1 MPLEMA
7 LDLAVLGLYDIF
19 IYAGGFD
26 TDWGALHD
34 FQPPNGVCT
43 CLPCAVMHMGP
54 VLSST
59 VGWSTTCLTSRPD
72 RSCHA
77 ALHTPWQAVCLAIA
91 IRSGREHKQSIFAP
105 SKQNSCSA
113 GAPRD
118 LLRRLCIAG
127 CTVYRPCQG
136 VWLHQPLH

>member
-59 VGWSTTCLTSRPD
+59 VGWSTHPMAGCLLGNRNQKWKG
-72 RSCHA
+72 A
-77 ALHTPWQAVCLAIA
+77 QAVHLCAFEA
-91 IRSGREHKQSIFAP
+91 EQ
-105 SKQNSCSA
+105 
-113 GAPRD
+113 
-118 LLRRLCIAG
+118 LLSWRA
-127 CTVYRPCQG
+127 T
-136 VWLHQPLH
+136 